1 MIKLGNVIVNEE
13 FVQAIEPWQ
22 EDDVEYGCR
31 VLLRSGREILAADV
45 FMAAVCQTLE
55 NAGVLAPTG
64 SAFPLPLSA
73 FSAAEQ
79 AELRQAAMDGYY
91 YAAKDKTGIV
101 YVFRER
107 PEKHGAYWGRADGTS
122 DSRRLKLDYEA
133 LSFEDADALW
143 LTEVF
148 GWEAAEQ

>member
-13 FVQAIEPWQ
+13 LVQAFEPWR
-22 EDDVEYGCR
+22 EDDAERGCR

-45 FMAAVCQTLE
+45 FMAEVCQALE

-64 SAFPLPLSA
+64 PSFQPPRRV
-73 FSAAEQ
+73 FSEAER
-79 AELRQAAMDGYY
+79 AELRQAARDGYY

-133 LSFEDADALW
+133 LSFEDADALC
-143 LTEVF
+143 LLDVF
-148 GWEAAEQ
+148 GWVMDQ

>member
-22 EDDVEYGCR
+22 EDGVEHGCR

-45 FMAAVCQTLE
+45 FMAEVCQTLE

-64 SAFPLPLSA
+64 PSFQPPQRV
-73 FSAAEQ
+73 FSEAER
-79 AELRQAAMDGYY
+79 AELRQAAMDGYC

-133 LSFEDADALW
+133 LSFEDADALS
-143 LTEVF
+143 LLDVF
-148 GWEAAEQ
+148 GWVMDQ

>member
-22 EDDVEYGCR
+22 EDGVEHGCR

-45 FMAAVCQTLE
+45 SMNEVCQALKH
-55 NAGVLAPTG
+55 AGILASTEPV
-64 SAFPLPLSA
+64 FPPPLSV

-79 AELRQAAMDGYY
+79 AELRHAAMDGYY

-101 YVFRER
+101 YAFRER

-122 DSRRLKLDYEA
+122 DSRRLKLDYGA

-143 LTEVF
+143 LSEVF
-148 GWEAAEQ
+148 GWELMDQ